1 MSIKI
6 YPLSIASL
14 ALATLIACGGSSSGG
29 RGSTPT
35 PPPSGGGGNGGAAN
49 PPVIV
54 NVTGG
59 QTASGVNVDVP
70 APAATPAPNAT
81 LLGATTVPAGGGSV
95 DISLSNTGTTI
106 KRGTSYVVAL
116 IGDGLSA
123 SMTVTLSGPADINI
137 DAASL
142 KGFTATNGK
151 PGVSFQ
157 VAVGSNAVLGARSI
171 LLKNTQSDIT
181 SFTSGLEVVQ

>member
-1 MSIKI
+1 MNMKI
-6 YPLSIASL
+6 HRLNIAL
-14 ALATLIACGGSSSGG
+14 LGLATLVACGGTSSGG
-29 RGSTPT
+29 RGSTT

-54 NVTGG
+54 NVAAG

-70 APAATPAPNAT
+70 APAGSPAPNAT
-81 LLGATTVPAGGGSV
+81 LLGATAAPPGGGSV
-95 DISLSNTGTTI
+95 SISLSNTGSTV

-123 SMTVTLSGPADINI
+123 NMTITLSGPADVNI
-137 DAASL
+137 DATSV

-151 PGVSFQ
+151 PGISFQ
-157 VAVGSNAVLGARSI
+157 IAVGANAVLGARSI

-181 SFTSGLEVVQ
+181 SFTGGLEVVQ